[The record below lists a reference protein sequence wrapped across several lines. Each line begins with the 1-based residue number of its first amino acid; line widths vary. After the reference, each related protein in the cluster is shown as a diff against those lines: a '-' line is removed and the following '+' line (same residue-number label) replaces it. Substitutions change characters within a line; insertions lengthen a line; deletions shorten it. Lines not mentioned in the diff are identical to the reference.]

1 MADDNAYSTIS
12 SWMSGVH
19 RVLLN
24 EGLDANALFEKSGIS
39 LDYVHKQDLRVG
51 VDEARKI
58 WHESVL
64 ATGDDA
70 FGLKVAQVLLQYSL
84 DPVSLA
90 VESSRTLGEAMS
102 RFIKFYQ
109 VVSNGVLIYQ
119 ERSSTSD
126 VILTSNGGT
135 ALPAQE
141 AVDAAMGIMVK
152 RFESLSDTITK
163 PIRIEFIR
171 DKPKNIKAFNDFFQC
186 HLHFNCEDYRI
197 CYPRVM
203 EDTPLVKSNE
213 SLSLVLDEYLDKS
226 VKKIAAAPFTQKISE
241 VLNQLLLEA
250 RKADLEQVALEMN
263 LGVRSIQ
270 RHLKDENTSFKETLN
285 NCKLASAKRLILKKD
300 LSITDIAFTL
310 GFSSPSNFVR
320 FFKRL
325 EGCSPGDYSVTKT

>member
-1 MADDNAYSTIS
+1 MVSDSAYSTIS
-12 SWMSGVH
+12 SWMSCVH

-70 FGLKVAQVLLQYSL
+70 FGLKVAEVLLQYSL

-119 ERSSTSD
+119 ERSNTSN
-126 VILTSNGGT
+126 VILTSKGDA

-152 RFESLSDTITK
+152 RFQFLSDVDTK
-163 PIRIEFIR
+163 PIRVEFIR
-171 DKPKNIKAFNDFFQC
+171 AKPRNIKAFNDFFQC
-186 HLHFNCEDYRI
+186 DLHFNCEAYRI
-197 CYPRVM
+197 CYPLVM

-226 VKKIAAAPFTQKISE
+226 VNEITASPFTLKVSE
-241 VLNQLLLEA
+241 VINRLLLKA
-250 RKADLEQVALEMN
+250 GKADLKQVAQEMN
-263 LGVRSIQ
+263 LGARTIQ
-270 RHLKDENTSFKETLN
+270 RHLKDESTSFKETLN
-285 NCKLASAKRLILKKD
+285 VCMLASAKRLLLKNE
-300 LSITDIAFTL
+300 LSITDIAFAL

-325 EGCSPGDYSVTKT
+325 EGCSPGDYTVKNI